1 MDGDTLEGR
10 IALCENLMNVALETG
25 DHEAAV
31 YMLQEK
37 RDAEAQLL
45 RLSFLADPN
54 IVREYA
60 DGPG

>member
-1 MDGDTLEGR
+1 MEDDTLQGR
-10 IALCENLMNVALETG
+10 IALCENLMNAALETG
-25 DHEAAV
+25 DHEAAY

-37 RDAEAQLL
+37 KAAQAELL
-45 RLSFLADPN
+45 RLAFLADQS